1 MIAIVPR
8 SPGDGIDVAAR
19 RAARLASVQAIYQ
32 MELTGLGAEVVI
44 EEFRAHRF
52 PPDLELTPAGRPDED
67 FFSDVVRGVPR
78 RQADIDV
85 AIAKCLADDWK
96 FSRIDSI
103 LRAILRAAAYELIAR
118 PDVPAKAVI
127 DEYLEITHAFFQ
139 GDEVGFVNAALD
151 RIARDKRAVEMG
163 KTRRDE
169 NPQA

>member
-1 MIAIVPR
+1 VTAIVPQT
-8 SPGDGIDVAAR
+8 SNHGIDMAGR
-19 RAARLASVQAIYQ
+19 RAARLAAVQAVYQ
-32 MELTGLGAEVVI
+32 MELTGLDAEAVI
-44 EEFRAHRF
+44 DEFLAHRF

-67 FFSDVVRGVPR
+67 FFSDIVRGVPR
-78 RQADIDV
+78 RQTDIDS

-103 LRAILRAAAYELIAR
+103 LRAILRAAAYELVGR

-151 RIARDKRAVEMG
+151 RMARDKRAAEMG
-163 KTRRDE
+163 KTQRDE
-169 NPQA
+169 DPKA